1 MDGGEHEAEESSS
14 QRRERLLALRSAAS
28 APPAGAPP
36 PAPAGSLLPDLD
48 LAGDQAAAQDPRPP
62 QRFGYYTNPAAA
74 FSPSYSGG
82 ATNPT
87 WSHKRKSPPACYN
100 PRPAPPPP
108 AYGNYGD
115 NYPPHQHH
123 LAPSPI
129 HSPPLIPRDVRGSSP
144 WRSPMQF
151 QDPMSGYQGA
161 PPGAP
166 PPWGPHS
173 SPLARGPYPNPPRFG
188 FRHPN
193 PGRGGGPMNY
203 GPRGSPN
210 SSYGRGRG
218 PSNYGSSGS
227 RGRGGRGSGF
237 GWQDQSYFIKSIV
250 DDPWVGLQ
258 PIVGNILIPR
268 GDSESWL
275 PKSLREKKEPPA
287 QGQIKS
293 TSGLSLAEYLDLSF
307 NEVSNKE
314 T

>member
-1 MDGGEHEAEESSS
+1 GVGRPACLLYSCPLPSPSLPIIARPPPSPESRRRPPPQPTPSRRASKGEPLLGSSKIEMDGGEHEAEESSS

-28 APPAGAPP
+28 APPAGAPA

-48 LAGDQAAAQDPRPP
+48 LAGDHASVQDPRPP

-74 FSPSYSGG
+74 YSGG

-87 WSHKRKSPPACYN
+87 WSHKRKSPPQSYN

-115 NYPPHQHH
+115 YYPPHQHH

-173 SPLARGPYPNPPRFG
+173 GPPARGSYPNSPRFG

-193 PGRGGGPMNY
+193 PVQGGSPMNY

-218 PSNYGSSGS
+218 AN
-227 RGRGGRGSGF
+227 
-237 GWQDQSYFIKSIV
+237 
-250 DDPWVGLQ
+250 
-258 PIVGNILIPR
+258 
-268 GDSESWL
+268 
-275 PKSLREKKEPPA
+275 
-287 QGQIKS
+287 
-293 TSGLSLAEYLDLSF
+293 
-307 NEVSNKE
+307 
-314 T
+314 